1 MADSPDKYL
10 GKASRPESDHVLM
23 EPSHMT
29 ETAVNDWLTHWLAC
43 QNSGK
48 RGLVLK
54 NPSAVN
60 AKPQTQRQRGKGKGK
75 GKGRY
80 IEPDDE
86 GEDEEDDPNVEEDEG
101 EDNGLNDEGEQGPN
115 DVEQDA
121 NNAGPSI
128 PPGNRTKI
136 SDNDGKTVLT
146 AASCGKGR
154 KARRTF
160 LESLSDDINYR
171 RLLLL
176 LDIASV
182 WIHYMKLF
190 FELLTVIQEGPLS
203 GPPSPDWASWEFSDS
218 YLPPAF
224 HRVKGT
230 GSLSDL
236 LSWLGHEPSVGED
249 NNLASYRTVERV
261 VLSIGLA
268 MRDLSAKQF
277 KEDSEL
283 PRHVVKSPF
292 EFRHHENLSHVA
304 ENLVSGFE
312 DL

>member
-29 ETAVNDWLTHWLAC
+29 ETAVNDWLTHWLAR

-60 AKPQTQRQRGKGKGK
+60 AKPQTQRQPRQGKGKGK
-75 GKGRY
+75 GCY

-86 GEDEEDDPNVEEDEG
+86 GEDEEDDPNVEEDES
-101 EDNGLNDEGEQGPN
+101 EDNRLNDEGEQEPN
-115 DVEQDA
+115 GVEQDA

-128 PPGNRTKI
+128 PPGNRKKI
-136 SDNDGKTVLT
+136 SDNDGTAVLT

-182 WIHYMKLF
+182 WIHYMNLF
-190 FELLTVIQEGPLS
+190 FELLTVI
-203 GPPSPDWASWEFSDS
+203 
-218 YLPPAF
+218 
-224 HRVKGT
+224 
-230 GSLSDL
+230 
-236 LSWLGHEPSVGED
+236 
-249 NNLASYRTVERV
+249 
-261 VLSIGLA
+261 
-268 MRDLSAKQF
+268 
-277 KEDSEL
+277 
-283 PRHVVKSPF
+283 
-292 EFRHHENLSHVA
+292 
-304 ENLVSGFE
+304 
-312 DL
+312 